1 MSYRSVIHWRDRP
14 IRRFGDVSVL
24 SLKSALVLQPRG
36 PAEGSTMHMGKLVL
50 ARLMGHLP
58 PKMTGRRVA
67 RCGGNLGVY

>member
-1 MSYRSVIHWRDRP
+1 
-14 IRRFGDVSVL
+14 
-24 SLKSALVLQPRG
+24 
-36 PAEGSTMHMGKLVL
+36 MHMGKLVL